1 MTQGFKLVTSKERG
15 KALLADAL
23 TDESDSSWPEA
34 HYLGPLHPVIDWAAD
49 RAMASLGRNQVF
61 AVRGNVD
68 SPTVLLLGTLTNRRG
83 QIVASSYLTAEFPNL
98 ANPAFCIVTP
108 HESAMA
114 MATEVGYAKP
124 ASNPG
129 AVAGID
135 ALRPLIAH
143 AVRAARTEMS
153 AVFGAAQESITT
165 RVQEWS
171 RRAANWDEDAD
182 ALIQRKD
189 LVQRRVSVQK
199 EKEIADRMVPERQ
212 LVRPLLVVV
221 PADHPASSSHAG
233 SGEE

>member
-1 MTQGFKLVTSKERG
+1 
-15 KALLADAL
+15 
-23 TDESDSSWPEA
+23 
-34 HYLGPLHPVIDWAAD
+34 
-49 RAMASLGRNQVF
+49 MASLGRNQVF
-61 AVRGNVD
+61 AVRGSVE

-83 QIVASSYLTAEFPNL
+83 QIVASSYLTAEFPNP
-98 ANPAFCIVTP
+98 ANPAFCTVTA

-114 MATEVGYAKP
+114 MATEVGYAGS

-129 AVAGID
+129 AVAGIG
-135 ALRPLIAH
+135 ALQPLIAL
-143 AVRAARTEMS
+143 AVRAAGANMTV
-153 AVFGAAQESITT
+153 VFGAAQESITA

-171 RRAANWDEDAD
+171 RRAADWEDD
-182 ALIQRKD
+182 AEALAQRKD

-221 PADHPASSSHAG
+221 PADHPASSPGAG